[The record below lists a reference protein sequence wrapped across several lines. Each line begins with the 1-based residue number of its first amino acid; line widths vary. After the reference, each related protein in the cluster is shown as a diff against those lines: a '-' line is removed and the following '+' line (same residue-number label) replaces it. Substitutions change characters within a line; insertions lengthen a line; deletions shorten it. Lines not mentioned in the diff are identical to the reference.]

1 MAQKAAWRFGFN
13 YTGNKRT
20 WRTVAIMFYSVC
32 ANYLFLHLS
41 YTLGRVVAKVA
52 IYIIGD
58 FLCNTPYI
66 SSTSSYYSY
75 DRDYKEYEYYRDEG
89 YFSLLG
95 NFSAQKESDCY
106 FRVRPVRR
114 YL

>member
-1 MAQKAAWRFGFN
+1 MWSAN
-13 YTGNKRT
+13 STY
-20 WRTVAIMFYSVC
+20 C
-32 ANYLFLHLS
+32 AE
-41 YTLGRVVAKVA
+41 RVVTNLTYGGYSDWYLPSIKELEMMNSVLVENG
-52 IYIIGD
+52 IGN

-66 SSTSSYYSY
+66 SSTSSYYYY
-75 DRDYKEYEYYRDEG
+75 DREYKEYEYYRDEG